1 MSGFSASDAA
11 IEGFQ
16 VIRAHWRAV
25 LGWCLFS
32 VLGFVA
38 LLLLAFVGIAA
49 ATLMA
54 TSRAEAGVFGGWIG
68 GLVMGLGGIAV
79 QWLVVVALYR
89 LMLRPGGSPGIFYLR
104 LSREEGRLFG
114 LWLAMLTGLLGGLAA
129 AYGVLRAFTPV
140 NGWAAV
146 IGTLAVL
153 GVEAWVAIRLSL
165 AGPVN
170 FASGRL
176 GLVQSWRLTRGRFWA
191 LFGMALL
198 AGCLLM
204 LIAVVLFIVIAL
216 LQAGIGG
223 FSTLAPIDLADP
235 QAVADRPGAYVLGF
249 IAELVIG
256 PLFLVIVHAP
266 FVAAYKA
273 LAEED

>member
-16 VIRAHWRAV
+16 VIRVHWRVV

-32 VLGFVA
+32 VMAFVA
-38 LLLLAFVGIAA
+38 LLFLAFVGIAGTTLA
-49 ATLMA
+49 AA
-54 TSRAEAGVFGGWIG
+54 SRAEAGVLGSWIG
-68 GLVMGLGGIAV
+68 GLTMGLGGIAV
-79 QWLVVVALYR
+79 QCLVVVALYR
-89 LMLRPGGSPGIFYLR
+89 LMLRPGAGPGIFYLR
-104 LSREEGRLFG
+104 LSRDEGRLFG
-114 LWLAMLTGLLGGLAA
+114 LWLVMLGGLLAGLTA
-129 AYGVLRAFTPV
+129 AYGALRALTSIGGV
-140 NGWAAV
+140 AAG

-153 GVEAWVAIRLSL
+153 GLVVWVAIRLSL

-170 FASGRL
+170 FASGRF
-176 GLVQSWRLTRGRFWA
+176 GLAQSWRLTRGRFWA

-204 LIAVVLFIVIAL
+204 LIAVVLFILIAL

-223 FSTLAPIDLADP
+223 FRTLAPVDLADP
-235 QAVADRPGAYVLGF
+235 QAVADRPGAYVFGF
-249 IAELVIG
+249 IAELVMG
-256 PLFLVIVHAP
+256 PLFLVIGQAP

-273 LAEED
+273 LADED